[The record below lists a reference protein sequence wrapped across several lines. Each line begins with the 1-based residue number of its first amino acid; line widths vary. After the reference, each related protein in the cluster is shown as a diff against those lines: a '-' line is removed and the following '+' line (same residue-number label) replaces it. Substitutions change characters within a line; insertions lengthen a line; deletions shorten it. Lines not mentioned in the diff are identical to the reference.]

1 MFFIS
6 DKKILFGIGIGL
18 ILGVILMFGYKSS
31 LNLSDSKIE
40 ERARA
45 LGMHYS
51 DECKA
56 MIKGDENK

>member
-1 MFFIS
+1 
-6 DKKILFGIGIGL
+6 
-18 ILGVILMFGYKSS
+18 MFGYKSS

-40 ERARA
+40 ERARG